1 MSKEREEG
9 VKAAAEIIRLHNEWD
24 RPVRFKLADMR
35 AARLE
40 GVKAGLEA
48 AATVAQDYDGDG
60 VSKSGQYTQLGD
72 GSRTRA
78 DISEAIRAIDPERIA
93 EDK

>member
-1 MSKEREEG
+1 MSNPYGR
-9 VKAAAEIIRLHNEWD
+9 AHATHRDAWD
-24 RPVRFKLADMR
+24 DGHYAG
-35 AARLE
+35 RLE

-48 AATVAQDYDGDG
+48 AAKAAQDYDGDG